1 MVAISQAVTNATR
14 GRNGDSRF
22 NEIHWFLFVNCINS
36 NKMALVKSL
45 GRLASARSLVFVCD
59 MQEKFKPTIRYFPE
73 IAVVAARMV
82 CYNLMS

>member
-1 MVAISQAVTNATR
+1 MVAVSQAITSTSR
-14 GRNGDSRF
+14 GRNSDLPL
-22 NEIHWFLFVNCINS
+22 NEIHWFLLVHCKNS

-82 CYNLMS
+82 CFNLR